1 MTRKIFE
8 NLKELGN
15 ISYDFDMNE
24 RTIKVKAIEEKNE
37 DNYFARL
44 IALRIRR
51 KFRRRRKRRRRRRR
65 R

>member
-8 NLKELGN
+8 NLKELRN

-24 RTIKVKAIEEKNE
+24 GTIEVKAIEEKNE
-37 DNYFARL
+37 GNYFARL

-51 KFRRRRKRRRRRRR
+51 KFKRRRRRRR
-65 R
+65 RRRR